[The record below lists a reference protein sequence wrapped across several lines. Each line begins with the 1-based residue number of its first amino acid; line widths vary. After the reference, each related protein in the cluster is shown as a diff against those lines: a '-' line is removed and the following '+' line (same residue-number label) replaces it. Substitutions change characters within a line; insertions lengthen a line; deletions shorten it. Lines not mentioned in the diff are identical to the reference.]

1 MESFF
6 SILALVVALAAFPC
20 GFLLAR
26 CCVKNVGGRVVLT
39 LVFGVIILVVGVI
52 GVISGCSAMGGRM
65 DFK

>member
-6 SILALVVALAAFPC
+6 SILAVVVMLASFP
-20 GFLLAR
+20 GGYLLAR
-26 CCVKNVGGRVVLT
+26 CCVVNVAGRILLT
-39 LVFGVIILVVGVI
+39 LLFGAIILVAGVI